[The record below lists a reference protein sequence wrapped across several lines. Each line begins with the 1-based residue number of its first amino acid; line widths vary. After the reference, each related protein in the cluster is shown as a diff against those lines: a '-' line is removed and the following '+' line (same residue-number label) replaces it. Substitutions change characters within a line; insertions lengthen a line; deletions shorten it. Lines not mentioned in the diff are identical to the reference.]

1 MEERKAEAESADV
14 SLGAGGSGN
23 VDDAERHNMVRRG
36 GRRPAVKRLGGKS
49 FVSGP
54 GGKSSSSRREK
65 SREYSDSRRA
75 QHREKYPTD
84 DSSSRGFVGKSRN
97 RDDISRIA
105 AENAR
110 PDSGGYREVSRQ
122 TDSRRKSRGFHGKGK
137 GEFRASANRR
147 GARRESL
154 SKPRSPHQN
163 PAAAPVDRPRIDRP
177 NLPLDSDID
186 LHELPVGVRAELR
199 GLRPDA
205 AEEVGNYLVMAG
217 RLVAQDPEAA
227 LPYAQA
233 VKNRASRLPVAREA
247 LAEVAYAAQRFD
259 IALTEFR
266 ALRRMT
272 GNPEYLPVLA
282 DCERAVGRITAAM
295 QLIKSGLAEVDN
307 ATIRIELHLVESG
320 IRYDQGQVKEA
331 LRVLKEAIAETG
343 KRGSKIARARLRYAY
358 ADLLLELGHREL
370 AEKWFSTAAGLDE
383 FGETDAEIRLA
394 ELSGIEILTADLVVD
409 EEE

>member
-1 MEERKAEAESADV
+1 MEERKSDAKSARANSAVGRADK
-14 SLGAGGSGN
+14 SGARQRSGAGRSGSGRDAGSKVGRSAGAGTGRGAGRGASAE
-23 VDDAERHNMVRRG
+23 VDRGTSGGAGRRSARPSRG
-36 GRRPAVKRLGGKS
+36 GAGQRSGAGRGFNANAGVGKGRNGRGG
-49 FVSGP
+49 VS
-54 GGKSSSSRREK
+54 SVASAK
-65 SREYSDSRRA
+65 SRS
-75 QHREKYPTD
+75 
-84 DSSSRGFVGKSRN
+84 V
-97 RDDISRIA
+97 
-105 AENAR
+105 
-110 PDSGGYREVSRQ
+110 
-122 TDSRRKSRGFHGKGK
+122 
-137 GEFRASANRR
+137 
-147 GARRESL
+147 
-154 SKPRSPHQN
+154 HQN
-163 PAAAPVDRPRIDRP
+163 PTAAPIDRPKLERP
-177 NLPLDSDID
+177 NLPLDADID
-186 LHELPVGVRAELR
+186 LQELPVGVRAELR

-259 IALTEFR
+259 IALSEFR

-282 DCERAVGRITAAM
+282 DCERAVGRVPAAIR
-295 QLIKSGLAEVDN
+295 LIKEGLAEVQS

-383 FGETDAEIRLA
+383 FGETDAEARLA
-394 ELSGIEILTADLVVD
+394 ELSGVEILTADLVAD